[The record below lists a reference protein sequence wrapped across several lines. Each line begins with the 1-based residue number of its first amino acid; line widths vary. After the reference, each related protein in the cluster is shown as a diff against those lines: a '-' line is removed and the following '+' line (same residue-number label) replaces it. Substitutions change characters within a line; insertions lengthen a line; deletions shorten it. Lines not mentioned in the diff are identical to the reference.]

1 MVLTPSTM
9 PDLGTPAPDFA
20 LPATDGATVRR
31 DDFAGRPLLV
41 IFMCNHCP
49 YVIHLREHL
58 AAACKELQD
67 RGVGVVGIS
76 SNSVETHPADS
87 PEKMVEEV
95 TAVGYTF
102 PYLYDETQEVA
113 KAYCAAC
120 TPDFFLYDAEH
131 RVENVHL
138 AAEKHDYGYSKRV
151 AAYNF
156 MAHHLKL
163 RSSALPYDNGY
174 REDFVQVL
182 EPDQLRVFDDTHPVP
197 PDALQGDQA
206 VIDYLGIR

>member
-131 RVENVHL
+131 RLYYRGQYDET
-138 AAEKHDYGYSKRV
+138 R
-151 AAYNF
+151 
-156 MAHHLKL
+156 
-163 RSSALPYDNGY
+163 PDNGTPSG
-174 REDFVQVL
+174 RDLIAAV
-182 EPDQLRVFDDTHPVP
+182 
-197 PDALQGDQA
+197 DALLAGDAPPADQQPSMGCNVKWKPGNEPRA
-206 VIDYLGIR
+206 